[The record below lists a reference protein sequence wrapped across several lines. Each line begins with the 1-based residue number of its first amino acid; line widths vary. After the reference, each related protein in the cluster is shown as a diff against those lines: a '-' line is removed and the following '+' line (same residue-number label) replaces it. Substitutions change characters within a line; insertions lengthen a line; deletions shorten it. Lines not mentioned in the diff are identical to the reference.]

1 MSATVRGLLIFIG
14 LVVFVA
20 LACVGP
26 AFFWLPNAGNGVGLP
41 VITMPAEIIAPR
53 AFLGGLDITNTL
65 TSLILVDLILI
76 VIAVVVGRALR
87 TAPPDRYVPRGFSN
101 FIEMIGEFLYNQA
114 HNLLGAKYTRWAFPI
129 AATIFLFLLTANLSK
144 LIPGFESVGIV
155 ACAEYNAAAPDTDPI
170 AAGQNGYPV
179 KGLSASDPA
188 ARPIMSLFIDGKGDP
203 ANATD
208 GQNDP
213 SELGKRTGSK
223 ATRADTLKCEETY
236 PWAKPP
242 IAQKN
247 EDLFV
252 ENAQA
257 KLATFKAE
265 KGLEGVELYERMAE
279 TELESYLKKEK
290 DAVAAGTAFDE
301 EAAKKQFEKK
311 EPWTA
316 LAEEAKHLK
325 AEGKEVE
332 EKELL
337 KEIYHHQLIEKAG
350 GEEAVHAA
358 SADKLMIIPFFRGL
372 TTDLNVPLALA
383 LVVFLL
389 VEFWGLRALGLPYLF
404 KFINLPALGNLGKK
418 PLGAIDFIVGIIE
431 IISELSRLV
440 SLTFRLFGALF
451 AGGILLI
458 VFSFLVAF
466 FAPVPIYLLEL
477 VIGGMQAYVF
487 AILTIIY
494 ASQAVI
500 SHHHEEEHAH
510 AEEHHEHH

>member
-1 MSATVRGLLIFIG
+1 M
-14 LVVFVA
+14 
-20 LACVGP
+20 
-26 AFFWLPNAGNGVGLP
+26 
-41 VITMPAEIIAPR
+41 
-53 AFLGGLDITNTL
+53 
-65 TSLILVDLILI
+65 
-76 VIAVVVGRALR
+76 
-87 TAPPDRYVPRGFSN
+87 
-101 FIEMIGEFLYNQA
+101 
-114 HNLLGAKYTRWAFPI
+114 
-129 AATIFLFLLTANLSK
+129 
-144 LIPGFESVGIV
+144 
-155 ACAEYNAAAPDTDPI
+155 
-170 AAGQNGYPV
+170 
-179 KGLSASDPA
+179 
-188 ARPIMSLFIDGKGDP
+188 
-203 ANATD
+203 
-208 GQNDP
+208 
-213 SELGKRTGSK
+213 
-223 ATRADTLKCEETY
+223 
-236 PWAKPP
+236 
-242 IAQKN
+242 
-247 EDLFV
+247 
-252 ENAQA
+252 
-257 KLATFKAE
+257 ATFKAE

-311 EPWTA
+311 EPWTT